1 VVRGAPITFTP
12 AHAQASWLD
21 QKRENWAPEKE
32 KTVKGVEM
40 LPFLSVVAVDGLL
53 LCETSDSHM
62 RISLRLKYGPFL
74 LRYPISGRDRTSSAT

>member
-1 VVRGAPITFTP
+1 VVRGAPVTFTP
-12 AHAQASWLD
+12 AHAQASWLN
-21 QKRENWAPEKE
+21 QKRENWAPAKE

-53 LCETSDSHM
+53 LMSDFRFAHVNF
-62 RISLRLKYGPFL
+62 LALKYGPFL